1 MIDALIS
8 GKLYGQPTERTSKT
22 GKPFALAKV
31 RAAGGDG
38 ESLFVNVIAFDT
50 APCTALLALGDGDS
64 VALSGSLTPKVWT
77 DKEGN
82 ARPGLDM
89 VAHHVLTAY
98 HVTRKRNAM
107 QRGENVSGNAPA
119 THQQRPKDEAWR
131 AMAPHD
137 RSGLDDGAPLDW

>member
-38 ESLFVNVIAFDT
+38 ESLFVNVIAFDA

-82 ARPGLDM
+82 ARPGLDL
-89 VAHHVLTAY
+89 VAHQVLTAY

-107 QRGENVSGNAPA
+107 QPADQPAPQ
-119 THQQRPKDEAWR
+119 QQRPRDDAWR
-131 AMAPHD
+131 ARAPAD
-137 RSGLDDGAPLDW
+137 IEPLDF

>member
-82 ARPGLDM
+82 ARPGLDL
-89 VAHHVLTAY
+89 VAHQVLTAY
-98 HVTRKRNAM
+98 HVTRKRRAV
-107 QRGENVSGNAPA
+107 QPQGQPQDSAPPPPE
-119 THQQRPKDEAWR
+119 HWPPPV
-131 AMAPHD
+131 APFD
-137 RSGLDDGAPLDW
+137 L

>member
-38 ESLFVNVIAFDT
+38 ESLFVNVIAFDA

-82 ARPGLDM
+82 ARPGLDL
-89 VAHHVLTAY
+89 VAHQVLTAY

-107 QRGENVSGNAPA
+107 QG
-119 THQQRPKDEAWR
+119 
-131 AMAPHD
+131 
-137 RSGLDDGAPLDW
+137 